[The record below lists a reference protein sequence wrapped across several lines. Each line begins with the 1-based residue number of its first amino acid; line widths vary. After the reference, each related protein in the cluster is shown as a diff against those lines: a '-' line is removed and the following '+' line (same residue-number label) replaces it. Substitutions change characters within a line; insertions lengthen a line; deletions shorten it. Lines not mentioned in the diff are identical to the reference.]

1 MIKRI
6 LGFCAAILVLC
17 LAVIPYSFAGDLKKT
32 EVWFA
37 PLQHESSEEYFN
49 LFSNVSSWGNSLR
62 KTDVF
67 MIMPDDINDGFL
79 EKLKDNGA
87 FSMLSDNG
95 VDIALQR
102 FIAEPGNAD
111 ITLSCESTKKAQ
123 ETVEMIRRIRGYG
136 GNVKYINMIEP
147 LYEMRVRPRIAD
159 NMITFGK
166 QGDRGIV
173 GDWNNDGTDTI
184 GVYRPSTRTFFLS
197 NSNTNPN
204 VDTNLAFGIDGDMP
218 VVGDW
223 NNDGTDTIGVY
234 RPSTRT
240 FNLLGSF
247 NIGNICNYS
256 PERVAEETSK
266 FARIINSYDGNIVV
280 GSVEALPFAS
290 SIEDLE
296 RWIVA
301 SEGYG
306 IEVPYLYVDFNI
318 LGARVTYGWSD
329 EEIKSY
335 LRDLKD
341 MLNEHN
347 VEIATVLN
355 AEWSFDG
362 DSNYYDNTLE
372 WTGLIKE
379 AIGVP
384 AKASVETWGKNNDAL
399 WPGRILPDTER
410 NSLTNVVIDSVNK
423 INEGI
428 CGNDVCEAGE
438 GLSCIKDCGNVECD
452 ASNAGLDDGGT
463 CRAECGADYV
473 CDGKR
478 AMSTLAYC
486 GAAGNTAVL
495 DRCSLRCIAEDKS
508 DNLCRRNGISDCT
521 GDFRCNGKMKGTNN
535 CDDICVY
542 NEVECDG
549 FFCELKQLIKRI
561 FG

>member
-240 FNLLGSF
+240 FFLSNSNTNPNVDTNLAFGIDGDMPVVGDWNNGGTDTIGVYRPSTRAFNLLGSF
-247 NIGNICNYS
+247 NIGNICNYG

-423 INEGI
+423 IN
-428 CGNDVCEAGE
+428 
-438 GLSCIKDCGNVECD
+438 
-452 ASNAGLDDGGT
+452 
-463 CRAECGADYV
+463 
-473 CDGKR
+473 
-478 AMSTLAYC
+478 
-486 GAAGNTAVL
+486 
-495 DRCSLRCIAEDKS
+495 
-508 DNLCRRNGISDCT
+508 
-521 GDFRCNGKMKGTNN
+521 
-535 CDDICVY
+535 
-542 NEVECDG
+542 
-549 FFCELKQLIKRI
+549 
-561 FG
+561 